1 MEMTKHRFQIAM
13 QTLCGLSFL
22 YILGVAGNSD
32 LGLEPSTAVL
42 FVKLSVGVAIFGLSA
57 WLGGLM

>member
-1 MEMTKHRFQIAM
+1 MTKRRFQIAM
-13 QTLCGLSFL
+13 RALCGLSFL
-22 YILGVAGNSD
+22 YMLGLAGNSD

-57 WLGGLM
+57 WLGGLMK

>member
-1 MEMTKHRFQIAM
+1 MTRHRFQITMRA
-13 QTLCGLSFL
+13 LCDLSFL

-57 WLGGLM
+57 WLGGLMK